1 MEGTPMDSLSAALHI
16 LAGDVCLRVSPD
28 YIARCR
34 AFKTQDQGRIDSTA
48 LSTWLCDGGHFFTLF
63 RPSAEVGTLLFSHT
77 NEVLYHASVDAQLSN
92 DCPAD
97 LCFLCQFT
105 TDSSPEGAVPRLL
118 AFDVVVSQPP
128 SARGDMLRGSKAIC
142 PSRCAACSGSAPGST
157 SPPSSSLDCPTE
169 YGGWSRWARIRW
181 RRVCW
186 SLLHPHDYRDELHE
200 PVVSI
205 PLHPL

>member
-1 MEGTPMDSLSAALHI
+1 MDSLSAALHI
-16 LAGDVCLRVSPD
+16 LAGDVCLRVSQD
-28 YIARCR
+28 YIAKCR
-34 AFKTQDQGRIDSTA
+34 VFKTQDQGRIDSTA

-128 SARGDMLRGSKAIC
+128 SVRGDMLRGLQGHLPQPLCCVQWIG
-142 PSRCAACSGSAPGST
+142 PRQYI
-157 SPPSSSLDCPTE
+157 SPQFVAGLPH
-169 YGGWSRWARIRW
+169 RIRGL
-181 RRVCW
+181 VA
-186 SLLHPHDYRDELHE
+186 LGEDPLAAGVLE
-200 PVVSI
+200 PTAS
-205 PLHPL
+205 PRL